1 LKIRHP
7 VAIHHLVAAEDSIYS
22 SALSPYLLKSKNK
35 DRDDKIE
42 NNNNDTSLEDLKDSI
57 SQLERTTSQSSDNM
71 NEMYTL
77 LTKGGSV
84 AGKFGEINLKVI
96 LESAGFK
103 KGINYDEQ
111 KGIGGSIPDIIVNL
125 PDEKKVIIDSK
136 VSLSDYNEYLKSNDQ
151 LNKDNFYKKHQNSV
165 KNHLKSLS
173 SSNYRELFNDE
184 SLDLIIMFMPIEGA
198 YILACDEDMIKKAA
212 NEKIAIV
219 GPTTLIAILQIISRI
234 WSSKRQSE
242 ATNLIIK
249 AATDIYD
256 KTRLVGDAFEDLEK
270 SLEQANKSIDSGKKR
285 TKNLVNKVE
294 KMRTIGGLEPTK
306 DISDKLRIIDK
317 E

>member
-1 LKIRHP
+1 MTINL
-7 VAIHHLVAAEDSIYS
+7 E
-22 SALSPYLLKSKNK
+22 YLLIVILILVNLYLVIQSKNK

-84 AGKFGEINLKVI
+84 AGKFGEMNLKVI

-256 KTRLVGDAFEDLEK
+256 KTRLVGDAFEDLER

>member
-1 LKIRHP
+1 MTINL
-7 VAIHHLVAAEDSIYS
+7 E
-22 SALSPYLLKSKNK
+22 YLLIVILILVNVYLVIQSKNK
-35 DRDDKIE
+35 DRDNKGE

-84 AGKFGEINLKVI
+84 AGKFGEMNLKVI

-256 KTRLVGDAFEDLEK
+256 KTRLVGDAFEDLER

>member
-1 LKIRHP
+1 MSIN
-7 VAIHHLVAAEDSIYS
+7 LVYLIILLLLILNIYLYVKYKNIKDINNINNSDS
-22 SALSPYLLKSKNK
+22 
-35 DRDDKIE
+35 
-42 NNNNDTSLEDLKDSI
+42 SLDELKDSI
-57 SQLERTTSQSSDNM
+57 KELERTTNQSSINM

-111 KGIGGSIPDIIVNL
+111 KEIGGSIPDIVVKL
-125 PDEKKVIIDSK
+125 PDNKKVIIDSK
-136 VSLSDYNEYLKSNDQ
+136 VSLSDYNDYLKSNDQ
-151 LNKDNFYKKHQNSV
+151 INKDNFYKKHLNSV
-165 KNHLKSLS
+165 KNHIKSLKSA
-173 SSNYRELFNDE
+173 NYRGLFQHE
-184 SLDLIIMFMPIEGA
+184 SLDLIVMFMPIEGA
-198 YILACDEDMIKKAA
+198 YILACDEDMIKRAA

-219 GPTTLIAILQIISRI
+219 GPTTLIAILQIISRV
-234 WSSKRQSE
+234 WSSKKQSE

-285 TKNLVNKVE
+285 TQNLVNKVE

-306 DISDKLRIIDK
+306 NISDKLRIIDK
-317 E
+317 D

>member
-1 LKIRHP
+1 MTISLEYLALI
-7 VAIHHLVAAEDSIYS
+7 ILISINLYM
-22 SALSPYLLKSKNK
+22 LFKLFKNTK
-35 DRDDKIE
+35 E
-42 NNNNDTSLEDLKDSI
+42 NNNLSSNYDNSLENLKDSI
-57 SQLERTTSQSSDNM
+57 KQLEQTTSKSSDNM

-103 KGINYDEQ
+103 KGVNYDEQ
-111 KGIGGSIPDIIVNL
+111 KGIGGSIPDIIVKL
-125 PDEKKVIIDSK
+125 PDGKKVVIDSK
-136 VSLSDYNEYLKSNDQ
+136 VSLSDYNEYLNANDQ
-151 LNKDNFYKKHQNSV
+151 INKDNFYKKHQNSV
-165 KNHLKSLS
+165 KNHLKSLT
-173 SSNYRELFNDE
+173 SSNYRNLFNDE
-184 SLDLIIMFMPIEGA
+184 SLDLIVMFMPIEGA

-242 ATNLIIK
+242 ATNLIIS
-249 AATDIYD
+249 AATEIYD
-256 KTRLVGDAFEDLEK
+256 KTRLVGDAFEDFEK
-270 SLEQANKSIDSGKKR
+270 SLEQANKSIASGKTR
-285 TKNLVNKVE
+285 TKNLVSKVE

-306 DISDKLRIIDK
+306 DISDKLRVIDK

>member
-1 LKIRHP
+1 MTISL
-7 VAIHHLVAAEDSIYS
+7 E
-22 SALSPYLLKSKNK
+22 YLLIVILILVNVYLVIQSKNK
-35 DRDDKIE
+35 DRGDKIE

-84 AGKFGEINLKVI
+84 AGKFGEMNLKVI

-103 KGINYDEQ
+103 KGVNYDEQ

-256 KTRLVGDAFEDLEK
+256 KTRLVGDAFEDFER

>member
-1 LKIRHP
+1 MTINL
-7 VAIHHLVAAEDSIYS
+7 E
-22 SALSPYLLKSKNK
+22 YLLIVILILVNVYLVIQSKNK
-35 DRDDKIE
+35 DRDNKAEI
-42 NNNNDTSLEDLKDSI
+42 NNNDTSLEDLKDSI

-84 AGKFGEINLKVI
+84 AGKFGEMNLKVI

-111 KGIGGSIPDIIVNL
+111 KGIEGSIPDIIVNL

-173 SSNYRELFNDE
+173 SSNYRELLNDE
-184 SLDLIIMFMPIEGA
+184 SLDLIVMFMPIEGA

-256 KTRLVGDAFEDLEK
+256 KTRLVGDAFEDLER

>member
-1 LKIRHP
+1 MTINL
-7 VAIHHLVAAEDSIYS
+7 E
-22 SALSPYLLKSKNK
+22 YLLIVILILVNVYLVIQSKNK
-35 DRDDKIE
+35 DRDNKIE
-42 NNNNDTSLEDLKDSI
+42 DINKDTSLEDLKDSI
-57 SQLERTTSQSSDNM
+57 KQLERTTSQSSDNM
-71 NEMYTL
+71 SEMYTL

-84 AGKFGEINLKVI
+84 AGKFGEMNLKVI

-103 KGINYDEQ
+103 KGVSYDEQ

-256 KTRLVGDAFEDLEK
+256 KTRLVGDAFEDLER

>member
-1 LKIRHP
+1 MTINL
-7 VAIHHLVAAEDSIYS
+7 E
-22 SALSPYLLKSKNK
+22 YLLIVILILVNVYLVIQSKNK
-35 DRDDKIE
+35 DRDNKAEI
-42 NNNNDTSLEDLKDSI
+42 NNNDTSLEDLKDSI

-84 AGKFGEINLKVI
+84 AGKFGEMNLKVI

-173 SSNYRELFNDE
+173 SSNYRELFNDK

-256 KTRLVGDAFEDLEK
+256 KTRLVGDAFEDLER

>member
-1 LKIRHP
+1 MTINL
-7 VAIHHLVAAEDSIYS
+7 E
-22 SALSPYLLKSKNK
+22 YLLIVILILVNLYLIIQSKNK

-84 AGKFGEINLKVI
+84 AGKFGEMNLKVI

-242 ATNLIIK
+242 ATNLIVK

-256 KTRLVGDAFEDLEK
+256 KTRLVGDAFEDLER

>member
-1 LKIRHP
+1 MIINL
-7 VAIHHLVAAEDSIYS
+7 E
-22 SALSPYLLKSKNK
+22 YLLIVILILVNVYLVIQSKNK

-84 AGKFGEINLKVI
+84 AGKFGEMNLKVI

-256 KTRLVGDAFEDLEK
+256 KTRLVGDAFEDFER

>member
-1 LKIRHP
+1 
-7 VAIHHLVAAEDSIYS
+7 
-22 SALSPYLLKSKNK
+22 
-35 DRDDKIE
+35 
-42 NNNNDTSLEDLKDSI
+42 
-57 SQLERTTSQSSDNM
+57 
-71 NEMYTL
+71 
-77 LTKGGSV
+77 
-84 AGKFGEINLKVI
+84 
-96 LESAGFK
+96 
-103 KGINYDEQ
+103 
-111 KGIGGSIPDIIVNL
+111 
-125 PDEKKVIIDSK
+125 
-136 VSLSDYNEYLKSNDQ
+136 
-151 LNKDNFYKKHQNSV
+151 
-165 KNHLKSLS
+165 
-173 SSNYRELFNDE
+173 
-184 SLDLIIMFMPIEGA
+184 
-198 YILACDEDMIKKAA
+198 MIKKAA

-256 KTRLVGDAFEDLEK
+256 KTRLVGDAFEDLER
-270 SLEQANKSIDSGKKR
+270 SLDQANKSIDSGKKR

>member
-1 LKIRHP
+1 MTINL
-7 VAIHHLVAAEDSIYS
+7 E
-22 SALSPYLLKSKNK
+22 YLLIVILILVNVYLVIQSKNK
-35 DRDDKIE
+35 DRDNKVE

-77 LTKGGSV
+77 LTKGGAV
-84 AGKFGEINLKVI
+84 AGKFGEMNLKVI

-256 KTRLVGDAFEDLEK
+256 KTRLVGDAFEDLER

>member
-1 LKIRHP
+1 MTINL
-7 VAIHHLVAAEDSIYS
+7 E
-22 SALSPYLLKSKNK
+22 YLLIVILILVNVYLVIQSKNK

-42 NNNNDTSLEDLKDSI
+42 NTNNDTSLEDLKDSI

-84 AGKFGEINLKVI
+84 AGKFGEMNLKVI

-256 KTRLVGDAFEDLEK
+256 KTRLVGDAFEDLER

>member
-1 LKIRHP
+1 MSMSLEF
-7 VAIHHLVAAEDSIYS
+7 L
-22 SALSPYLLKSKNK
+22 ALIILASVNLYLLFKLIRNT
-35 DRDDKIE
+35 RE
-42 NNNNDTSLEDLKDSI
+42 NNSLSNNYDNSLENLKDSI
-57 SQLERTTSQSSDNM
+57 KQLERTTSKSSDNM

-103 KGINYDEQ
+103 KGVNYDEQ
-111 KGIGGSIPDIIVNL
+111 KGIDGSIPDIIVKL
-125 PDEKKVIIDSK
+125 PDGKKVVIDSK
-136 VSLSDYNEYLKSNDQ
+136 VSLSDYSEYLKANDQ
-151 LNKDNFYKKHQNSV
+151 INKDNFFKKHQNSV
-165 KNHLKSLS
+165 KNHLKSLT
-173 SSNYRELFNDE
+173 SSNYRNLFNDE
-184 SLDLIIMFMPIEGA
+184 SLDLVVMFMPIEGA

-234 WSSKRQSE
+234 WSSKKQSE
-242 ATNLIIK
+242 ATNLIIS
-249 AATDIYD
+249 AATEIYD
-256 KTRLVGDAFEDLEK
+256 KTRLVGDAFEDFEK
-270 SLEQANKSIDSGKKR
+270 SLEQANKSVASGKTR
-285 TKNLVNKVE
+285 TKNLVSKVE

-306 DISDKLRIIDK
+306 DISDKLRVIDK

>member
-1 LKIRHP
+1 MSIS
-7 VAIHHLVAAEDSIYS
+7 LVYLALIILASIN
-22 SALSPYLLKSKNK
+22 LYLLFKIIKNTK
-35 DRDDKIE
+35 E
-42 NNNNDTSLEDLKDSI
+42 NNNLSNNYDNSLENLKDSI
-57 SQLERTTSQSSDNM
+57 KQLEQTTSKSSDNM

-103 KGINYDEQ
+103 KGVNYDEQ
-111 KGIGGSIPDIIVNL
+111 KGIGGSIPDIIVKL
-125 PDEKKVIIDSK
+125 PDGKKVVIDSK
-136 VSLSDYNEYLKSNDQ
+136 VSLSDYNEYLNANDQ
-151 LNKDNFYKKHQNSV
+151 INKDNFYKKHQNSV
-165 KNHLKSLS
+165 KNHIKSLT
-173 SSNYRELFNDE
+173 SSNYRNLFNDE
-184 SLDLIIMFMPIEGA
+184 SLDLVVMFMPIEGA

-242 ATNLIIK
+242 ATNLIIS
-249 AATDIYD
+249 AATEIYD
-256 KTRLVGDAFEDLEK
+256 KTRLVGDAFEDFEK
-270 SLEQANKSIDSGKKR
+270 SLEQANKSIASGKTR
-285 TKNLVNKVE
+285 TKNLVSKVE

-306 DISDKLRIIDK
+306 DISDKLRVIDK

>member
-1 LKIRHP
+1 MSISLEYLALI
-7 VAIHHLVAAEDSIYS
+7 ILVSIN
-22 SALSPYLLKSKNK
+22 LYLLFKLIKNM
-35 DRDDKIE
+35 RE
-42 NNNNDTSLEDLKDSI
+42 NNNLSDNYDNSLENLKDSI
-57 SQLERTTSQSSDNM
+57 KQLEQTTSKSSDNM

-103 KGINYDEQ
+103 KGVNYDEQ
-111 KGIGGSIPDIIVNL
+111 KGIGGSIPDIIVKL
-125 PDEKKVIIDSK
+125 PDGKKVVIDSK
-136 VSLSDYNEYLKSNDQ
+136 VSLSDYNEYLNANDQ
-151 LNKDNFYKKHQNSV
+151 INKDNFYKKHQNSV
-165 KNHLKSLS
+165 KNHIKSLT
-173 SSNYRELFNDE
+173 SSNYRNLFNDE
-184 SLDLIIMFMPIEGA
+184 SLDLIVMFMPIEGA

-242 ATNLIIK
+242 ATNLIIS
-249 AATDIYD
+249 AATEIYD
-256 KTRLVGDAFEDLEK
+256 KTRLVGDAFEDFEK
-270 SLEQANKSIDSGKKR
+270 SLEQANKSIASGKTR
-285 TKNLVNKVE
+285 TKNLVSKVE

-306 DISDKLRIIDK
+306 DISDKLRVIDK

>member
-1 LKIRHP
+1 M
-7 VAIHHLVAAEDSIYS
+7 SISLEYL
-22 SALSPYLLKSKNK
+22 ALIILASINLYLLFKLIKNT
-35 DRDDKIE
+35 RE
-42 NNNNDTSLEDLKDSI
+42 NNNLSNNYDNSLENLKDSI
-57 SQLERTTSQSSDNM
+57 KQLEQTTSKSSDNM

-103 KGINYDEQ
+103 KGVNYDEQ
-111 KGIGGSIPDIIVNL
+111 KGIGGSIPDIIVKL
-125 PDEKKVIIDSK
+125 PDGKKVVIDSK
-136 VSLSDYNEYLKSNDQ
+136 VSLSDYNEYLNANDQ
-151 LNKDNFYKKHQNSV
+151 INKDNFYKKHQNSV
-165 KNHLKSLS
+165 KNHLKSLT
-173 SSNYRELFNDE
+173 SSNYRNLFNDE
-184 SLDLIIMFMPIEGA
+184 SLDLIVMFMPIEGA

-242 ATNLIIK
+242 ATNLIIS
-249 AATDIYD
+249 AATEIYD
-256 KTRLVGDAFEDLEK
+256 KTRLVGDAFEDFEK
-270 SLEQANKSIDSGKKR
+270 SLEQANKSIASGKTR
-285 TKNLVNKVE
+285 TKNLVSKVE

>member
-1 LKIRHP
+1 MTINL
-7 VAIHHLVAAEDSIYS
+7 E
-22 SALSPYLLKSKNK
+22 YLLIVILILVNLYLVIQSKNK

-84 AGKFGEINLKVI
+84 AGKFGEMNLKVI

-136 VSLSDYNEYLKSNDQ
+136 VSLSDYNEYLKSNDC
-151 LNKDNFYKKHQNSV
+151 LLYTSD
-165 KNHLKSLS
+165 
-173 SSNYRELFNDE
+173 
-184 SLDLIIMFMPIEGA
+184 
-198 YILACDEDMIKKAA
+198 AA
-212 NEKIAIV
+212 
-219 GPTTLIAILQIISRI
+219 
-234 WSSKRQSE
+234 
-242 ATNLIIK
+242 
-249 AATDIYD
+249 D
-256 KTRLVGDAFEDLEK
+256 
-270 SLEQANKSIDSGKKR
+270 
-285 TKNLVNKVE
+285 
-294 KMRTIGGLEPTK
+294 
-306 DISDKLRIIDK
+306 
-317 E
+317 

>member
-1 LKIRHP
+1 M
-7 VAIHHLVAAEDSIYS
+7 SISLEYL
-22 SALSPYLLKSKNK
+22 ALSIRVSINLYLLFKLFKNTK
-35 DRDDKIE
+35 E
-42 NNNNDTSLEDLKDSI
+42 NNNLSSNYDNSLENLKDSI
-57 SQLERTTSQSSDNM
+57 KQLEQTTSKSSDNM

-103 KGINYDEQ
+103 KGVNYDEQ
-111 KGIGGSIPDIIVNL
+111 KGIGGSIPDIIVKL
-125 PDEKKVIIDSK
+125 PDGKKVVIDSK
-136 VSLSDYNEYLKSNDQ
+136 VSLSDYNEYLNANDQ
-151 LNKDNFYKKHQNSV
+151 INKDNFYKKHQNSV
-165 KNHLKSLS
+165 KNHIKSLT
-173 SSNYRELFNDE
+173 SSNYRNLFNDE
-184 SLDLIIMFMPIEGA
+184 SLDLIVMFMPIEGA

-234 WSSKRQSE
+234 WSSKRHSE
-242 ATNLIIK
+242 ATNLIIS
-249 AATDIYD
+249 AATEIYD
-256 KTRLVGDAFEDLEK
+256 KTRLVGDAFEDFEK
-270 SLEQANKSIDSGKKR
+270 SLEQANKSIASGKTR
-285 TKNLVNKVE
+285 TKNLVSKVE

-306 DISDKLRIIDK
+306 DISDKLRVIDK

>member
-1 LKIRHP
+1 MSISLEYLALI
-7 VAIHHLVAAEDSIYS
+7 ILVSIN
-22 SALSPYLLKSKNK
+22 LYLLFKLIKNM
-35 DRDDKIE
+35 RE
-42 NNNNDTSLEDLKDSI
+42 NNNLSDNYDNSLENLKDSI
-57 SQLERTTSQSSDNM
+57 KQLEQTTSKSSDNM

-103 KGINYDEQ
+103 KGVNYDEQ
-111 KGIGGSIPDIIVNL
+111 KGIGGSIPDIIVKL
-125 PDEKKVIIDSK
+125 PDGKKVVIDSK
-136 VSLSDYNEYLKSNDQ
+136 VSLSDYNEYLNANDQ
-151 LNKDNFYKKHQNSV
+151 INKDNFYKKHQNSV
-165 KNHLKSLS
+165 KNHLKSLT
-173 SSNYRELFNDE
+173 SSNYRNLFNDE
-184 SLDLIIMFMPIEGA
+184 SLDLIVMFMPIEGA

-242 ATNLIIK
+242 ATNLIIS
-249 AATDIYD
+249 AATEIYD
-256 KTRLVGDAFEDLEK
+256 KTRLVGDAFEDFEK
-270 SLEQANKSIDSGKKR
+270 SLEQANKSIASGKTR
-285 TKNLVNKVE
+285 TKNLVSKVE

-306 DISDKLRIIDK
+306 DISDKLRVIDK

>member
-1 LKIRHP
+1 MTINL
-7 VAIHHLVAAEDSIYS
+7 E
-22 SALSPYLLKSKNK
+22 YLLIVILILVNVYLVIQSKNK
-35 DRDDKIE
+35 DSDNKIE
-42 NNNNDTSLEDLKDSI
+42 NNNKDTSLEDLKDSI

-84 AGKFGEINLKVI
+84 AGKFGEMNLKVI

-103 KGINYDEQ
+103 KGVNYDEQ

-165 KNHLKSLS
+165 KSHLKSLK

-270 SLEQANKSIDSGKKR
+270 SLEQANRSIDSGKKR

>member
-1 LKIRHP
+1 MTINL
-7 VAIHHLVAAEDSIYS
+7 E
-22 SALSPYLLKSKNK
+22 YLLIVILILVNVYLVIQSKNK
-35 DRDDKIE
+35 DRDNKVE

-84 AGKFGEINLKVI
+84 AGKFGEMNLKVI

-256 KTRLVGDAFEDLEK
+256 KTRLVGDAFEDLER

-306 DISDKLRIIDK
+306 DIYDKLRIIDK

>member
-1 LKIRHP
+1 MTINL
-7 VAIHHLVAAEDSIYS
+7 E
-22 SALSPYLLKSKNK
+22 YLLIVILILVNLYLVIQSKNK

-84 AGKFGEINLKVI
+84 AGKFGEMNLKVI

-219 GPTTLIAILQIISRI
+219 GPTTSIAILQIISRI

-256 KTRLVGDAFEDLEK
+256 KTRLVGDAFEDLER

>member
-1 LKIRHP
+1 MTINL
-7 VAIHHLVAAEDSIYS
+7 E
-22 SALSPYLLKSKNK
+22 YLLIVILILVNVYLVIQSKNK

-84 AGKFGEINLKVI
+84 AGKFGEMNLKVI

-256 KTRLVGDAFEDLEK
+256 KTRLVGDAFEDLER

>member
-1 LKIRHP
+1 MTISL
-7 VAIHHLVAAEDSIYS
+7 E
-22 SALSPYLLKSKNK
+22 YLLIVILILVNVYLVIQSKNK

-84 AGKFGEINLKVI
+84 AGKFGEMNLKVI

-103 KGINYDEQ
+103 SGVNYDEQ

-256 KTRLVGDAFEDLEK
+256 KTRLVGDAFEDLER

>member
-1 LKIRHP
+1 MSISLEYLALI
-7 VAIHHLVAAEDSIYS
+7 ILVSIN
-22 SALSPYLLKSKNK
+22 LYLLFKLINNTKEDNNLSNNH
-35 DRDDKIE
+35 DNALE
-42 NNNNDTSLEDLKDSI
+42 NLKDSI
-57 SQLERTTSQSSDNM
+57 KQLEQTTSKSSDNM

-103 KGINYDEQ
+103 KGVNYDEQ
-111 KGIGGSIPDIIVNL
+111 KGIGGSIPDIIVKL
-125 PDEKKVIIDSK
+125 PDGKKVVIDSK
-136 VSLSDYNEYLKSNDQ
+136 VSLSDYNEYLNANDQ
-151 LNKDNFYKKHQNSV
+151 INKDNFYKKHQNSV
-165 KNHLKSLS
+165 KNHLKSLT
-173 SSNYRELFNDE
+173 SSNYRNLFNDE
-184 SLDLIIMFMPIEGA
+184 SLDLIVMFMPIEGA

-242 ATNLIIK
+242 ATNLIIS
-249 AATDIYD
+249 AATEIYD
-256 KTRLVGDAFEDLEK
+256 KTRLVGDAFEEFEK
-270 SLEQANKSIDSGKKR
+270 SLEQANKSIASGKTR
-285 TKNLVNKVE
+285 TKNLVSKVE
-294 KMRTIGGLEPTK
+294 KMRKIGGLEPTK

>member
-1 LKIRHP
+1 MSMSLEYLALIIL
-7 VAIHHLVAAEDSIYS
+7 ASIN
-22 SALSPYLLKSKNK
+22 LYLLFKIIKNTK
-35 DRDDKIE
+35 E
-42 NNNNDTSLEDLKDSI
+42 NNNLSNNYDNSLENLKDSI
-57 SQLERTTSQSSDNM
+57 KQLEQTTSKSSDNM

-103 KGINYDEQ
+103 KGVNYDEQ
-111 KGIGGSIPDIIVNL
+111 KGIGGSIPDIIVKL
-125 PDEKKVIIDSK
+125 PDGKKVVIDSK
-136 VSLSDYNEYLKSNDQ
+136 VSLSDYNEYLNANDQ
-151 LNKDNFYKKHQNSV
+151 INKDNFYKKHQNSV
-165 KNHLKSLS
+165 KNHLKSLT
-173 SSNYRELFNDE
+173 SSNYRNLFNDE
-184 SLDLIIMFMPIEGA
+184 SLDLIVMFMPIEGA

-242 ATNLIIK
+242 ATNLIIS
-249 AATDIYD
+249 AATEIYD
-256 KTRLVGDAFEDLEK
+256 KTRLVGDAFEEFEK
-270 SLEQANKSIDSGKKR
+270 SLEQANKSIASGKTR
-285 TKNLVNKVE
+285 TKNLVSKVE
-294 KMRTIGGLEPTK
+294 KMRKIGGLEPTK

>member
-1 LKIRHP
+1 MTISLEYLALI
-7 VAIHHLVAAEDSIYS
+7 ILVSIN
-22 SALSPYLLKSKNK
+22 LYLLFKLIKNTK
-35 DRDDKIE
+35 E
-42 NNNNDTSLEDLKDSI
+42 NNNLSNNYDNSLENLKDSI
-57 SQLERTTSQSSDNM
+57 KQLEQTTSKSSDNM

-103 KGINYDEQ
+103 KGVNYDEQ
-111 KGIGGSIPDIIVNL
+111 KGVGGSIPDIIVKL
-125 PDEKKVIIDSK
+125 PDGKKVIIDSK
-136 VSLSDYNEYLKSNDQ
+136 VSLSDYSEYLKANDQ
-151 LNKDNFYKKHQNSV
+151 INKDNFYKKHLNSV
-165 KNHLKSLS
+165 KYHLKSLTS
-173 SSNYRELFNDE
+173 ANYRGLFQDE
-184 SLDLIIMFMPIEGA
+184 SLDLIVMFMPIEGA
-198 YILACDEDMIKKAA
+198 YILACDEDMIKRAA

-219 GPTTLIAILQIISRI
+219 GPTTLIAILQIISRV
-234 WSSKRQSE
+234 WSSKKQSE

-285 TKNLVNKVE
+285 TQNLVNKVE

-306 DISDKLRIIDK
+306 NISDKLRIIDK
-317 E
+317 D

>member
-1 LKIRHP
+1 MTISLEYLALI
-7 VAIHHLVAAEDSIYS
+7 ILVSIN
-22 SALSPYLLKSKNK
+22 LYLLFKLIKNTE
-35 DRDDKIE
+35 E
-42 NNNNDTSLEDLKDSI
+42 NNNLSNNYDNSLENLKDSI
-57 SQLERTTSQSSDNM
+57 KQLEQTTSKSSDNM

-103 KGINYDEQ
+103 KGVNYDEQ
-111 KGIGGSIPDIIVNL
+111 KGIGGSIPDIIVKL
-125 PDEKKVIIDSK
+125 PDGKKVIIDSK
-136 VSLSDYNEYLKSNDQ
+136 VSLSDYNGYLNANDQ
-151 LNKDNFYKKHQNSV
+151 INKDNFYKKHQNSV
-165 KNHLKSLS
+165 KNHLQSLT
-173 SSNYRELFNDE
+173 SSNYRNLFNDE
-184 SLDLIIMFMPIEGA
+184 SLDLIVMFMPIEGA

-242 ATNLIIK
+242 ATNLIIS
-249 AATDIYD
+249 AATEIYD
-256 KTRLVGDAFEDLEK
+256 KTRLVGDAFEDFEK
-270 SLEQANKSIDSGKKR
+270 SLEQANKSIASGKTR
-285 TKNLVNKVE
+285 TKNLVSKVE

-306 DISDKLRIIDK
+306 DISDKLRVIDK

>member
-1 LKIRHP
+1 MTINL
-7 VAIHHLVAAEDSIYS
+7 E
-22 SALSPYLLKSKNK
+22 YLLIVILILVNVYLVIQSKNK
-35 DRDDKIE
+35 DRDNKVE
-42 NNNNDTSLEDLKDSI
+42 NNNNATSLEDLKDSI

-84 AGKFGEINLKVI
+84 AGKFGEMNLKVI

-256 KTRLVGDAFEDLEK
+256 KTRLVGDAFEDLER

>member
-1 LKIRHP
+1 MTINL
-7 VAIHHLVAAEDSIYS
+7 E
-22 SALSPYLLKSKNK
+22 YLLIVILILVNVYLVIQSKNK
-35 DRDDKIE
+35 DRDNKAEI
-42 NNNNDTSLEDLKDSI
+42 NNNDTSLEDLKDSI

-84 AGKFGEINLKVI
+84 AGKFGEMNLKVI

-256 KTRLVGDAFEDLEK
+256 KTRLVGDAFEDLER

>member
-1 LKIRHP
+1 MSIS
-7 VAIHHLVAAEDSIYS
+7 LVYLALIILASIN
-22 SALSPYLLKSKNK
+22 LYLLFKIIKNTK
-35 DRDDKIE
+35 E
-42 NNNNDTSLEDLKDSI
+42 NSNLSNNYDNSLENLKDSI
-57 SQLERTTSQSSDNM
+57 KQLEQTTSKSSDNM

-103 KGINYDEQ
+103 KGVNYDEQ
-111 KGIGGSIPDIIVNL
+111 KGIGGSIPDIIVKL
-125 PDEKKVIIDSK
+125 PDGKKVVIDSK
-136 VSLSDYNEYLKSNDQ
+136 VSLSDYNEYLTANDQ
-151 LNKDNFYKKHQNSV
+151 MNKDNFYKKHQNSI
-165 KNHLKSLS
+165 KNHLKSLT
-173 SSNYRELFNDE
+173 SSNYRNLFNDE
-184 SLDLIIMFMPIEGA
+184 SLDLIVMFMPIEGA

-242 ATNLIIK
+242 ATNLIIS
-249 AATDIYD
+249 AATEIYD
-256 KTRLVGDAFEDLEK
+256 KTRLVGDAFEDFEK
-270 SLEQANKSIDSGKKR
+270 SLEQANKSIASGKTR
-285 TKNLVNKVE
+285 TKNLVSKVE

-306 DISDKLRIIDK
+306 DISDKLRVIDK

>member
-1 LKIRHP
+1 MTISL
-7 VAIHHLVAAEDSIYS
+7 E
-22 SALSPYLLKSKNK
+22 YLLIVILILVNVYLVIQSKNK

-84 AGKFGEINLKVI
+84 AGKFGEMNLKVI

-173 SSNYRELFNDE
+173 SSNYRELFNDK

-256 KTRLVGDAFEDLEK
+256 KTRLVGDAFEDLER

-317 E
+317 D

>member
-1 LKIRHP
+1 MIINLEYLALI
-7 VAIHHLVAAEDSIYS
+7 ILVSIN
-22 SALSPYLLKSKNK
+22 LYLLFKLIKNTE
-35 DRDDKIE
+35 E
-42 NNNNDTSLEDLKDSI
+42 NNNLSNNYDNSLENLKDSI
-57 SQLERTTSQSSDNM
+57 KQLEQTTSKSSDNM

-103 KGINYDEQ
+103 KGVNYDEQ
-111 KGIGGSIPDIIVNL
+111 KGIGGSIPDIIVKL
-125 PDEKKVIIDSK
+125 PDGKKVIIDSK
-136 VSLSDYNEYLKSNDQ
+136 VSLSDYNGYLNANDQ
-151 LNKDNFYKKHQNSV
+151 INKDNFYKKHQNSV
-165 KNHLKSLS
+165 KNHIKSLT
-173 SSNYRELFNDE
+173 SSNYRNLFNDE
-184 SLDLIIMFMPIEGA
+184 SLDLIVMFMPIEGA
-198 YILACDEDMIKKAA
+198 YILACDEDMIKKAV

-285 TKNLVNKVE
+285 TQNLVNKVE

-306 DISDKLRIIDK
+306 NISDKLRIIDK
-317 E
+317 D

>member
-1 LKIRHP
+1 MSVSLEYLALI
-7 VAIHHLVAAEDSIYS
+7 VLVSIN
-22 SALSPYLLKSKNK
+22 LYLLFKLTKNT
-35 DRDDKIE
+35 RE
-42 NNNNDTSLEDLKDSI
+42 NNNLSDNYDNSLEGLKDSI
-57 SQLERTTSQSSDNM
+57 KQLELTTTKSSDNM

-77 LTKGGSV
+77 LTKGGAV
-84 AGKFGEINLKVI
+84 AGKFGEVNLKVI

-103 KGINYDEQ
+103 KGVNYDEQ
-111 KGIGGSIPDIIVNL
+111 KGIGGSIPDIIVKL
-125 PDEKKVIIDSK
+125 PDGKKVVIDSK
-136 VSLSDYNEYLKSNDQ
+136 VSLSDYNEYLKANDQ
-151 LNKDNFYKKHQNSV
+151 INKDNFYKKHQNSV
-165 KNHLKSLS
+165 KNHLKSLT
-173 SSNYRELFNDE
+173 SSNYRDLFNDE

-234 WSSKRQSE
+234 WTSKRQSE
-242 ATNLIIK
+242 ATNLIIS

-256 KTRLVGDAFEDLEK
+256 KTRLVGDAFEDFEK
-270 SLEQANKSIDSGKKR
+270 SLEQANKSIASGKTR
-285 TKNLVNKVE
+285 TKNLVSKVE

-306 DISDKLRIIDK
+306 DISDKLRVIDK

>member
-1 LKIRHP
+1 M
-7 VAIHHLVAAEDSIYS
+7 AINLE
-22 SALSPYLLKSKNK
+22 YLLIVILILVNVYLVIQSKNK
-35 DRDDKIE
+35 DRDNKVE

-84 AGKFGEINLKVI
+84 AGKFGEMNLKVI

-234 WSSKRQSE
+234 WSCKRQSE

-256 KTRLVGDAFEDLEK
+256 KTRLVGDAFEDLER

>member
-1 LKIRHP
+1 M
-7 VAIHHLVAAEDSIYS
+7 SIN
-22 SALSPYLLKSKNK
+22 LEYLLIVILILVNLYLIIQSKNK
-35 DRDDKIE
+35 DRDEKIE

-84 AGKFGEINLKVI
+84 AGKFGEMNLKVI

-270 SLEQANKSIDSGKKR
+270 SLEQANRSIDSGKKR